1 MNPRLKVDF
10 LEATMKKEME
20 TIIEYNRVADNS
32 EDLETRRLF
41 RSLASQKYE
50 YYLLLEKH
58 LKQIRANNDIT
69 DAINSM
75 FQ

>member
-1 MNPRLKVDF
+1 MNPRVKVDF

-20 TIIEYNRVADNS
+20 TIIEYNRLADNS

-41 RSLASQKYE
+41 RALAGQKYE
-50 YYLLLEKH
+50 YYLFLEKH

>member
-1 MNPRLKVDF
+1 MNPRVKVDF
-10 LEATMKKEME
+10 LESTMKKEME
-20 TIIEYNRVADNS
+20 TIIEYNRLADSS
-32 EDLETRRLF
+32 EDFETRRLF

-50 YYLLLEKH
+50 YYLFLEKH